1 MGLDMGAFEQAWALL
16 KGQNMHPSAM
26 GHFARSRM
34 VHEDNPD
41 MHNQFAFDK
50 QGDPANRYNYGTHGQ
65 MAFDNQTRLANRL
78 GYLNPAEMR
87 EDGFRPKVREKAA
100 GYPQQEVEDFI
111 QNRLKNPPV
120 RPAQFDPE
128 AYPGERAQ
136 YRGGLESVDEINIR
150 NLVNSKQ
157 NPETYTQDERR
168 AYGDYPSYGLDNPIS
183 RTDIY
188 QPDKFEYIT
197 DDEGYLQLKN

>member
-1 MGLDMGAFEQAWALL
+1 MGLDMGAFDKAWALL

-34 VHEDNPD
+34 VYEDNPD
-41 MHNQFAFDK
+41 MKNLFAFDK
-50 QGDPANRYNYGTHGQ
+50 QGDPANRYNYGTQGQ
-65 MAFDNQTRLANRL
+65 RNFDSQTRLANRL

-87 EDGFRPKVREKAA
+87 EDGFRPEVREKGAS
-100 GYPQQEVEDFI
+100 YSQQEVEDFI

-136 YRGGLESVDEINIR
+136 YGGGLEAVDELNIS
-150 NLVNSKQ
+150 NLIESKQ
-157 NPETYTQDERR
+157 SPETYTQVERQ
-168 AYGDYPSYGLDNPIS
+168 AYGNYPSYGLDDPIS
-183 RTDIY
+183 RDDIY

-197 DDEGYLQLKN
+197 DDEGYLQLKD